1 MARTVD
7 GRRSELA
14 AHLRTV
20 RAGAFRS
27 GQRFAE
33 HLGWP
38 QSRVSKLETGAQMP
52 TEEDIDAWV
61 AGAGAPPEIR
71 VELLSLLAEARVE
84 YVNNRELGRPG
95 GLARNQAWIRELEA
109 EANRLA
115 AWLPAMMPGLVQTPA
130 YTRELLGRPGRP
142 TMALPTDAVEV
153 EGLIGERV
161 RRQEILYKPGRQIQL
176 YIGEAALHSM
186 PGSVDTLL
194 GQLDRLTT
202 LVGLTTVE
210 IGLIPFPAM
219 PIIPLSGFELRDD
232 VVSIETLTG
241 EQRISDPDEV
251 AVYLRALDVLHDSA
265 LFGDDAVALIK
276 RAIGRLSAPP

>member
-1 MARTVD
+1 LARTVD

-52 TEEDIDAWV
+52 TEEDVDAWV
-61 AGAGAPPEIR
+61 AGTGAPPEVR
-71 VELLSLLAEARVE
+71 AELLTLLAEARVE
-84 YVNNRELGRPG
+84 YVNDRHLGRPG
-95 GLARNQAWIRELEA
+95 GLIRNQARIRESEA
-109 EANRLA
+109 AASRLA
-115 AWLPAMMPGLVQTPA
+115 WWQPVLMPGLVQTPA
-130 YTRELLGRPGRP
+130 YTRELLTRPDRP
-142 TMALPTDAVEV
+142 ALILLSEADV

-161 RRQEILYKPGRQIQL
+161 RRQEILYAPGKRIQIYL
-176 YIGEAALHSM
+176 GEAALHSA
-186 PGSVDTLL
+186 PGRIGTLL
-194 GQLDRLTT
+194 AQLDRLAT
-202 LVGLTTVE
+202 LVGLTTAE
-210 IGLIPFPAM
+210 IGVIPFPIM
-219 PIIPLSGFELRDD
+219 PVAPLSSFALHDD
-232 VVSIETLTG
+232 MVVLETLTG